1 MQSRGVGGLAVR
13 AGLASL
19 AALVLGVTACGPAR
33 PAGSIRQIPHPD
45 TFAGAAPVQA
55 PAPPP
60 PRAFTVVGSG
70 DVLLH
75 EALWAQAKRDAAA
88 AGRDGYDFAP
98 IFASVKP
105 VVSAAD
111 LAICHMETPLAPP
124 NGPFRGYPSF
134 SVPPQVTTALAD
146 LGYDS
151 CSTASNHS
159 LDQGVAGVVRTLDA
173 LDTVGIRHA
182 GTARS
187 QAEALSPTLLNANG
201 VLVAHLSYTWSFNGL
216 HRPASMPWIANPIDV
231 AAISADARLA
241 RIAGAEVVIV
251 SLHFGTEYQ
260 HAANSYQISL
270 ARDLLAN
277 PDVDLILGHHAHV
290 VQPLE
295 RIGEKWVAYGMG
307 NQVAWQNQAYDT
319 RDGIMP
325 RFTFAEVS
333 PGVFRVV
340 EAEVFPTFM
349 WLDGLPGRLYNVY
362 AVLANPDS
370 PPALRASC
378 LASLRRTKAVMGQR
392 GAFGSGLVLHGV
404 VSV

>member
-1 MQSRGVGGLAVR
+1 MAVR

-19 AALVLGVTACGPAR
+19 VALMVGVTACGPAR
-33 PAGSIRQIPHPD
+33 TGGSIRQIPDPV
-45 TFAGAAPVQA
+45 TNVGAAPIEV

-60 PRAFTVVGSG
+60 PRTFTVVASG

-75 EALWAQAKRDAAA
+75 DALWAQAKRDAAA
-88 AGRDGYDFAP
+88 AGRTGYDFAP

-173 LDTVGIRHA
+173 LDAVGIRHA

-187 QAEALSPTLLNANG
+187 QAEALSPTLLDANG

-216 HRPASMPWIANPIDV
+216 SRPASMPWIANPIDV
-231 AAISADARLA
+231 AAIFADARLA
-241 RIAGAEVVIV
+241 RIAGAQVVIV
-251 SLHFGTEYQ
+251 SLHVGTEYQ

-270 ARDLLAN
+270 VRELLAN
-277 PDVDLILGHHAHV
+277 PDLDLILGAHAHV

-307 NQVAWQNQAYDT
+307 NQVAWQNQAYNT

-325 RFTFAEVS
+325 RFTFTEVS

-340 EAEVFPTFM
+340 QAEVFPTFM
-349 WLDGLPGRLYNVY
+349 WLDGLPGRLYDVY
-362 AVLANPDS
+362 TVLATSNS

-378 LASLRRTKAVMGQR
+378 LASLRRTQTVMGQR
-392 GAFGSGLVLHGV
+392 GAFDSGLRLHGTG
-404 VSV
+404 SV

>member
-1 MQSRGVGGLAVR
+1 MAVR

-19 AALVLGVTACGPAR
+19 AALVLGVTACGPVR
-33 PAGSIRQIPHPD
+33 TAGLIRQIPAPD
-45 TFAGAAPVQA
+45 TLAGAPVKV

-60 PRAFTVVGSG
+60 PRTFTVVGSG

-75 EALWAQAKRDAAA
+75 DLLWAQAKRDAAA
-88 AGRDGYDFAP
+88 AGRTGYDFGP
-98 IFASVKP
+98 IFASIKP
-105 VVSAAD
+105 VISAAD

-159 LDQGVAGVVRTLDA
+159 LDQGVAGVTRTLDA
-173 LDTVGIRHA
+173 LDAVGIRHA

-187 QAEALSPTLLNANG
+187 QAEALSPTLLDANG

-216 HRPASMPWIANPIDV
+216 RRPASMPWIANPIDA
-231 AAISADARLA
+231 AAILADARLA
-241 RIAGAEVVIV
+241 RIAGAQVVIV
-251 SLHFGTEYQ
+251 SLHAGTEYQ

-277 PDVDLILGHHAHV
+277 PDVDLILGTHAHV

-307 NQVAWQNQAYDT
+307 NQVAWQNQAYNT

-325 RFTFAEVS
+325 RFTFTEVS

-340 EAEVFPTFM
+340 QAEVFPTFM
-349 WLDGLPGRLYNVY
+349 WLDGLPGRLYDVY
-362 AVLANPDS
+362 SVLANPES

-378 LASLRRTKAVMGQR
+378 LASLRRTQAVMGQR
-392 GAFGSGLVLHGV
+392 GAFGSGLILHGTG
-404 VSV
+404 SM